1 MNSKVPKYKQII
13 SFIENAIMIGELK
26 TGDQL
31 PSLNDLRNKFKLS
44 RDTVITACN
53 ELKARGVIYSV
64 VGKGYYVKTTDIKV
78 QVKILLLF
86 DELNSFKEDLYNSFL
101 EELDDDY
108 QVDIFFHHFN
118 FDLFKKIIDESAG
131 NYGYYVIMPANFSG
145 VAQILEPLPENK
157 TYILDQTQETLSHF
171 PSIYQNFENYIYEGL
186 TVLYKNIRRY
196 KKLILIYDANK
207 QPRGIKSGFELF
219 CSRNKIKHGILGG
232 VDDKVIQ
239 KGEIYFT
246 LDDRDLIITIQKL
259 TLFFYA

>member
-101 EELDDDY
+101 EELEDDY

-145 VAQILEPLPENK
+145 VAQ
-157 TYILDQTQETLSHF
+157 
-171 PSIYQNFENYIYEGL
+171 
-186 TVLYKNIRRY
+186 KN
-196 KKLILIYDANK
+196 
-207 QPRGIKSGFELF
+207 
-219 CSRNKIKHGILGG
+219 
-232 VDDKVIQ
+232 
-239 KGEIYFT
+239 
-246 LDDRDLIITIQKL
+246 
-259 TLFFYA
+259 